1 MLGGSRGGNEEFST
15 AALSGRFTF
24 EGGLMELRDIE
35 IFLALAKELHFG
47 RTAERLHVTTARVSQ
62 SIRKAERRVGGPLFE
77 RNSRKVRLTVLGE
90 QLQQDLSAGY
100 RQITDGIAKARAA
113 AGSVSGTLT
122 VGTMGPMAHTIKPI
136 LDLFAS
142 THPDVKL
149 RHREIQ
155 PPAPL
160 DLLRSGDV
168 DVALLWLPVDE
179 PDLTV
184 GPVVHVSD
192 VLLMISTDHPYAECE
207 SIYVEDLGDHC
218 AFLPG
223 RLPASME
230 AAFQPFHTP
239 SGRPIPR
246 GPLPS
251 TWHEVLGLVT
261 AGQGVAGAARDAA
274 LFYSWPGLTF
284 IPVRDMPPVRWA
296 LVWRAADEGPLIRA
310 LSYAATTSHRSPEAS
325 AWLAGGRPGPRIPT
339 SPHCPL

>member
-1 MLGGSRGGNEEFST
+1 
-15 AALSGRFTF
+15 
-24 EGGLMELRDIE
+24 MELRDIE

-47 RTAERLHVTTARVSQ
+47 RTAERLHITTARVSQ
-62 SIRKAERRVGGPLFE
+62 SIRKTERRVGGRLFE
-77 RNSRKVRLTVLGE
+77 RNSRNVWLTALGE
-90 QLQQDLSAGY
+90 QLRQDLSVGY
-100 RQITDGIAKARAA
+100 RQITEGIARARAA
-113 AGSVSGTLT
+113 AGAVSGTLT
-122 VGTMGPMAHTIKPI
+122 LGTMGPMAHTIKPV

-142 THPDVKL
+142 THPNVKL
-149 RHREIQ
+149 RHREVQ

-192 VLLMISTDHPYAECE
+192 VLLMVSTGHPYAERE
-207 SIYVEDLGDHC
+207 SICVEDLGDHC

-223 RLPASME
+223 RLPASMQ

-251 TWHEVLGLVT
+251 TWHELLGLVT
-261 AGQGVAGAARDAA
+261 AAQGVVGVARDAA
-274 LFYSWPGLTF
+274 LFYPWPGLTF

-296 LVWRAADEGPLIRA
+296 LVWRTADESPLIHA
-310 LSYAATTSHRSPEAS
+310 LSHAATKSPRSAK
-325 AWLAGGRPGPRIPT
+325 A
-339 SPHCPL
+339 

>member
-1 MLGGSRGGNEEFST
+1 
-15 AALSGRFTF
+15 
-24 EGGLMELRDIE
+24 MELRDIE

-47 RTAERLHVTTARVSQ
+47 RTAERLHITTARVSQ
-62 SIRKAERRVGGPLFE
+62 SIRKAERRVGGRLFE
-77 RNSRKVRLTVLGE
+77 RNSRTVRLTVLGE

-100 RQITDGIAKARAA
+100 RQIAEGIAKARAA
-113 AGSVSGTLT
+113 AGAVSGTLT
-122 VGTMGPMAHTIKPI
+122 LGTMGPMAHTIKPV

-142 THPDVKL
+142 THPYVKL
-149 RHREIQ
+149 RHREVQ
-155 PPAPL
+155 PSAPL

-168 DVALLWLPVDE
+168 DVALLWLPVNE

-192 VLLMISTDHPYAECE
+192 VLLMVSTGHPYAQRE
-207 SIYVEDLGDHC
+207 SLCMEDLGDHC

-223 RLPASME
+223 RLPASMQ

-251 TWHEVLGLVT
+251 TWHEILGLVA
-261 AGQGVAGAARDAA
+261 AGQGVVGVAEDAA
-274 LFYSWPGLTF
+274 LFYPWPDLTF

-296 LVWRAADEGPLIRA
+296 LVWRTAYESPLISA
-310 LSYAATTSHRSPEAS
+310 LRHATITSHRSTEA
-325 AWLAGGRPGPRIPT
+325 
-339 SPHCPL
+339 

>member
-1 MLGGSRGGNEEFST
+1 MMEF
-15 AALSGRFTF
+15 
-24 EGGLMELRDIE
+24 RDIE

-47 RTAERLHVTTARVSQ
+47 RTAERLRITTARVSQ

-77 RNSRKVRLTVLGE
+77 RNSRNVRITPLGE

-113 AGSVSGTLT
+113 AGAMSGTLAL
-122 VGTMGPMAHTIKPI
+122 GTMGPMAQTIKPL
-136 LDLFAS
+136 LDAFQS

-149 RHREIQ
+149 RHREVQ
-155 PPAPL
+155 PPEPL
-160 DLLRSGDV
+160 ELLRSGDV
-168 DVALLWLPVDE
+168 DVALLWLPVHE

-192 VLLMISTDHPYAECE
+192 VLLLVSTDHPYAERE
-207 SIYVEDLGDHC
+207 SVCVEDLGDHC

-239 SGRPIPR
+239 SGRPIAR
-246 GPLPS
+246 GPRPS
-251 TWHEVLGLVT
+251 TWHEVLGLVA
-261 AGQGVAGAARDAA
+261 AGQGVVGAARDAA

-284 IPVRDMPPVRWA
+284 IPVRDMSPVRWA
-296 LVWRAADEGPLIRA
+296 LVWRTADESPLIRA
-310 LSYAATTSHRSPEAS
+310 LSYVATHRSAE
-325 AWLAGGRPGPRIPT
+325 T
-339 SPHCPL
+339 